1 MKTLKK
7 YRWPLTGALL
17 GALIFLLLYGV
28 RVLDP
33 TSVDWILNN
42 PSPDPAQHYLGWE
55 LFRRSP
61 VHLPYIGANYNAVYP
76 FRTSV
81 LFADSLPLAAL
92 LFKLLGGILPT
103 RFQYF
108 GWWGLFCY
116 MMQGGLAQAVI
127 ARIAGVQPTFGRGD
141 KSKTAIAII
150 MSPGQTAK
158 LWGSVLGAGVLV
170 LFPALTMRTF
180 AHEALAG
187 TWLVLL
193 ALYLWLRSDEL
204 MSATRRACLLW
215 GLMGL
220 LCAGIHLYYLPMVG
234 LVLVGYAVRRALQK
248 RGPAAVLLPIAAFC
262 AAALAEL
269 FLLGAFAVN
278 FAGYSNG
285 YLSGADYLGLFVPWL
300 AQSWEQNVYMGL
312 GAVLAVV
319 LAIFSVVCNAR
330 KAEKFFT
337 AHHDWVVAGVVVLV
351 LDLLAAGGNAIT
363 VGGKTLF
370 TVPIPQFLMDFWAMF
385 SSCARLAW
393 VAGLLLAVAACGL
406 VLRFWQKGVV
416 PALMLA
422 VCAVA
427 QGWGQRGELF
437 NRWTDYHYYGFCYEN
452 KTLLTDPAWENI
464 AASGKYSHLAF
475 ASFDFEHDE
484 FWDLVD
490 FAADHGWTSNSFYM
504 AHMDGNLAAVTLPG
518 ELNELSADTLYAFVD
533 EDELARNS
541 YDLHYYRLNGILIGS
556 VEPINGIEEE
566 PAPEVP
572 ARTMN
577 LTKSDLINAHY
588 ADGSVGLETGGE
600 MMTEEWTLFPG
611 RYCVTLT
618 GSGFDHSYIYARYGL
633 INEETYKLDID
644 FTGIDPN
651 EMTFEFTATE
661 MLHYWRV
668 AVHTL
673 DDANVTVTG
682 VTVEKV
688 G

>member
-17 GALIFLLLYGV
+17 GVLIFLLLYGV

-81 LFADSLPLAAL
+81 LFTDSLPLAAL

-141 KSKTAIAII
+141 KSKAAIAII

-234 LVLVGYAVRRALQK
+234 LVLVGDAVRRALQK

-437 NRWTDYHYYGFCYEN
+437 NRWTDYHYYGFRYEN
-452 KTLLTDPAWENI
+452 KTLLTDPAWEDI
-464 AASGKYSHLAF
+464 AVSGKYSHLAF

-484 FWDLVD
+484 FWD
-490 FAADHGWTSNSFYM
+490 YM

-518 ELNELSADTLYAFVD
+518 ELNDLAADTLYAFID

-541 YDLHYYRLNGILIGS
+541 FDLHYYQLDGILIGS
-556 VEPINGIEEE
+556 VEPIDGLEED

-572 ARTMN
+572 ARTMD

-611 RYCVTLT
+611 RYRVTLT

-651 EMTFEFTATE
+651 EMTFEFTAGE
-661 MLHYWRV
+661 MLHYWRT

-673 DDANVTVTG
+673 DDANVTVSS
-682 VTVEKV
+682 VTVEKI

>member
-81 LFADSLPLAAL
+81 LFTDSLPLAAL

-141 KSKTAIAII
+141 KSKAAIAII

-300 AQSWEQNVYMGL
+300 APSWEQNVYMGL

-437 NRWTDYHYYGFCYEN
+437 NRWTDYHYYGFRYEN
-452 KTLLTDPAWENI
+452 KTLLTDPAWEDI

-475 ASFDFEHDE
+475 ATFDFEHDE

-518 ELNELSADTLYAFVD
+518 ELNELSADTLYAFID
-533 EDELARNS
+533 EDELTRNS
-541 YDLHYYRLNGILIGS
+541 YDLHYYRLDGILIGS
-556 VEPINGIEEE
+556 VEPIDGIEEE

-572 ARTMN
+572 ARTMD

-673 DDANVTVTG
+673 DDANVTINS
-682 VTVEKV
+682 VTVEKI